1 MVSLR
6 RSHLRLLAPAAEP
19 GALPSEPPAPDD
31 DALLAGLERREPTAA
46 AAFYDRAR
54 PIVDRTLSRLL
65 GARDPDYE
73 DVAQAALY
81 ELIQTLK
88 RFRQEC
94 PLDAWLS
101 IVTARVAYRE
111 IRRRRL
117 QRRLFGTA
125 PEDVL
130 ALDPVAMPVPFAA
143 RQAVERI
150 RAHLARMN
158 DKRAW
163 TFVLH
168 DAYGYSLAQI
178 AQIMDTS
185 VSAAQSRLVRGRREI
200 HERIA
205 ADPALACFFDDWSE
219 EGP

>member
-1 MVSLR
+1 MVALR
-6 RSHLRLLAPAAEP
+6 QSHLRLLAPTAM
-19 GALPSEPPAPDD
+19 PSAPAIAPDD
-31 DALLAGLERREPTAA
+31 HALLAGLERREPTAS

-65 GARDPDYE
+65 GSRDPDYE

-88 RFRQEC
+88 KFRQEC

-101 IVTARVAYRE
+101 IVTARVAYRQ

-117 QRRLFGTA
+117 ERHLFSQTPA
-125 PEDVL
+125 DAL
-130 ALDPVAMPVPFAA
+130 AADPSALPVPFAA

-150 RAHLARMN
+150 CSHLASIN
-158 DKRAW
+158 KKHAW
-163 TFVLH
+163 TFLLH
-168 DAYGYSLAQI
+168 DAYGYSLAQV

-185 VSAAQSRLVRGRREI
+185 VSAAQSRLVRGRREV
-200 HERIA
+200 HKRIG
-205 ADPALACFFDDWSE
+205 ADAGLVRFFDDLSE
-219 EGP
+219 EVP